1 MRMNRILE
9 IGKNSACV
17 VERPIAE
24 PEPGFVLIRQTI
36 APNCIEH
43 RIYETGFIEFHEKG
57 HDAKID
63 DHTVLEKNQSCAH
76 AGHEGVGVI
85 VSVGEGVS
93 RWREGQRV
101 VAFQGWACG
110 ECWVCENGLG
120 ATHCINLKLPVDI
133 ENVNSSESGGN
144 GFCEYRL
151 VPANMLEEIPD
162 ELTDKYASAANC
174 LIGCTYSGI
183 RDLKVEPES
192 VCLVGG
198 VGFIGLATL
207 VNLKY
212 RGATVIVLGRDPA
225 RMQAAMG
232 RFEADHIVNPDDED
246 WLDQVRA
253 LTPQNRGV
261 DFAFECS
268 GYPYYQQRC
277 MDALRHYGT
286 LMLLGYA
293 AHEGRKLTWDIH
305 TESAFCWGHKVVTA
319 HFDVNFNHRKD
330 ILRTLCDPWMQD
342 KLDKLITHTF
352 PMSRASEAFETLIN
366 RNESKEFVGKVHL
379 IPGE

>member
-1 MRMNRILE
+1 MSIINKVLHIE
-9 IGKNSACV
+9 QGKATV
-17 VERPIAE
+17 VEVPVSDPAA
-24 PEPGFVLIRQTI
+24 GFVLLKQAV

-43 RIYETGFIEFHEKG
+43 RIFETGFYEFHEG
-57 HDAKID
+57 
-63 DHTVLEKNQSCAH
+63 CAH
-76 AGHEGVGVI
+76 AGHEGCGEIVAVGT
-85 VSVGEGVS
+85 GET
-93 RWREGQRV
+93 RWQVGQRV

-120 ATHCINLKLPVDI
+120 ATHCINLKLPTDI
-133 ENVNSSESGGN
+133 ESANDSDSGGN

-151 VPANMLEEIPD
+151 VPVNMLEEIPD
-162 ELTDKYASAANC
+162 ELSYKYASAANC

-183 RDLKVEPES
+183 RDLGVEPES

-212 RGATVIVLGRDPA
+212 RGAKVIVLGRDPS
-225 RMQAAMG
+225 RMTAAVE
-232 RFEADHIVNPDDED
+232 RFDADYVVNPDDED
-246 WLDQVRA
+246 WLEQVRA
-253 LTPQNRGV
+253 LTPQGRGV
-261 DFAFECS
+261 DFSFECS

-277 MDALRHYGT
+277 LEATRHYGT

-293 AHEGRKLTWDIH
+293 AHEGKRLTWNMH
-305 TESAFCWGHKVVTA
+305 TESALCWGHKVVTA

-330 ILRTLCDPWMQD
+330 ILRILCDPWIQS
-342 KLDKLITHTF
+342 KLDQLITHSF
-352 PMSRASEAFETLIN
+352 PMSEANKAFELLVN
-366 RNESKEFVGKVHL
+366 RNHSKTFVGKVHL